1 MTACARPRLLALC
14 DFNGTI
20 VDRDMLVVLA
30 SQAGADPSP
39 YEQGTRADIDRL
51 AQLLTIG
58 RDEAERRIERGVQ
71 FDASFGSFVRA
82 CAGAGVLLVVVSSGI
97 RELIE
102 RYLARRGI
110 YLPLYASEAEMRS
123 DGWRMR
129 FHDDSP
135 SGIDRPASFGAR
147 NGEAAG
153 RLSSAMIDLISKQC
167 FSQMLFSPRPTARWN
182 ASCAKTGG
190 NAGHSR
196 RSPSFSSAGRQ
207 PLGERCESRT

>member
-135 SGIDRPASFGAR
+135 SGIDKAGFVRSAQRGGSRAVVIGDDRSDFEAVLLANVVFAKADSALERFLRENGRECRSFATFAELLERRPPATWGT
-147 NGEAAG
+147 
-153 RLSSAMIDLISKQC
+153 M
-167 FSQMLFSPRPTARWN
+167 
-182 ASCAKTGG
+182 
-190 NAGHSR
+190 
-196 RSPSFSSAGRQ
+196 
-207 PLGERCESRT
+207 